1 MCLKEN
7 EYKSIL
13 KNNKIQIN
21 KKNKIDGEELLKTVC
36 DGVVA
41 TVFFDPQYRGVL
53 DKMHYGNEGARQSQR
68 VSLPQMDEETI
79 KSFIKE
85 IYRVLRPS
93 GYLFL
98 WVDKFHLCQGIN
110 EWIEQK

>member
-7 EYKSIL
+7 EYKNIL

-41 TVFFDPQYRGVL
+41 TVFF
-53 DKMHYGNEGARQSQR
+53 
-68 VSLPQMDEETI
+68 
-79 KSFIKE
+79 
-85 IYRVLRPS
+85 
-93 GYLFL
+93 
-98 WVDKFHLCQGIN
+98 
-110 EWIEQK
+110 